1 MKTLEKMILCCIWIC
16 IALVMV
22 LIKDQVDL
30 NHKIEEKRMSTPV
43 PDLVNEQK
51 KMLYDERATVHFIS
65 ENISILNDAEV
76 QFYEDGT
83 VELSVAVTDSV
94 IDEVKNRVDHE
105 LIEFFLPALKG
116 TEVSC
121 KAKLS
126 SESIDVTGCNAGII
140 DVPDSLLE
148 IVNEKVNE
156 MWTNLVASRRID
168 EIEVNENGISVTLQP
183 E

>member
-1 MKTLEKMILCCIWIC
+1 MKTLEKMILCGLWVC

-22 LIKDQVDL
+22 LIKDQIDL
-30 NHKIEEKRMSTPV
+30 NRRIEEDIKYN
-43 PDLVNEQK
+43 PDPYVENAKNKVL
-51 KMLYDERATVHFIS
+51 LDENATVNFLS
-65 ENISILNDAEV
+65 ENLSLLEHAEV

-83 VELSVAVTDSV
+83 VELSVDVTER
-94 IDEVKNRVDHE
+94 IIEEVRSRVGHE

-126 SESIDVTGCNAGII
+126 SESIDVTACNAGVI
-140 DVPDSLLE
+140 DVPQSLLE
-148 IVNEKVNE
+148 IMNEKVNE
-156 MWTNLVASRRID
+156 MWTILVANKKID

>member
-22 LIKDQVDL
+22 LIKDQLDL
-30 NHKIEEKRMSTPV
+30 NRKVEEKIMSTPV
-43 PDLVNEQK
+43 PDRVDEQK
-51 KMLYDERATVHFIS
+51 QLVYDESAAVHFIS
-65 ENISILNDAEV
+65 ENLSILDDAEV

-83 VELSVAVTDSV
+83 VELSVAVTDK
-94 IDEVKNRVDHE
+94 IITEVKNRVDHE

-126 SESIDVTGCNAGII
+126 SKSIDVTECNAGII
-140 DVPDSLLE
+140 DVPESLLE
-148 IVNEKVNE
+148 IMNEKVNE
-156 MWTNLVASRRID
+156 MWTNLVVSRRID

>member
-16 IALVMV
+16 IALAMV

-30 NHKIEEKRMSTPV
+30 NHKIEEKMMSTPV

-83 VELSVAVTDSV
+83 VELSVDVTDSV

-116 TEVSC
+116 TEVRC

-140 DVPDSLLE
+140 DVPESLLE
-148 IVNEKVNE
+148 IMNEKVNE

>member
-30 NHKIEEKRMSTPV
+30 NRKVEEKMMSTPV
-43 PDLVNEQK
+43 PDIKNEQK
-51 KMLYDERATVHFIS
+51 KMLYDENATVNFIS
-65 ENISILNDAEV
+65 ENLSILNDAEV

-83 VELSVAVTDSV
+83 VELSVAVTDRI

-121 KAKLS
+121 KAKLN
-126 SESIDVTGCNAGII
+126 SESINVTGCNAGVI
-140 DVPDSLLE
+140 DVPESLLE
-148 IVNEKVNE
+148 IMNEKVNE
-156 MWTNLVASRRID
+156 MWANLVISKKID
-168 EIEVNENGISVTLQP
+168 EIEVSEKGISVTLQP